1 MPLTQ
6 EEYALLRS
14 RIEAAERMQQLENV
28 EHRIAGLVTGLQ
40 ISQQA
45 ASRQAQTPRP
55 QLSRQPAPQPRV
67 ASPATL
73 PAVLNGNARFDPSHL
88 KMKPAVPQLDAV
100 KDSYV
105 FSPGATIRQR

>member
-6 EEYALLRS
+6 QEYTLLRS
-14 RIEAAERMQQLENV
+14 RIEAAERIQQLENV
-28 EHRIAGLVTGLQ
+28 EHRIAGLMTGLQ

-45 ASRQAQTPRP
+45 ASRHVQTPRP
-55 QLSRQPAPQPRV
+55 QPQPAPQPRA

-73 PAVLNGNARFDPSHL
+73 PAVINGDARFHPNHL
-88 KMKPAVPQLDAV
+88 KMKSAASMVDPV

-105 FSPGATIRQR
+105 FSPGSTIRQR